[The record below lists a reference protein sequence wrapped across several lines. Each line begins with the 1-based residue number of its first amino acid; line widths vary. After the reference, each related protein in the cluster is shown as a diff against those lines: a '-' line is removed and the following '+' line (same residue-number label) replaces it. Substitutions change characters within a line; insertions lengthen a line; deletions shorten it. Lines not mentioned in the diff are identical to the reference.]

1 MDRGFIRFRHVD
13 EMDER
18 LFGATG
24 PLFCFA
30 FSCLGDRWL
39 VPNAMERRES
49 RGPLHVASGKAA
61 LWPIPA
67 FRIVS
72 RWLSLL

>member
-18 LFGATG
+18 LFGARV
-24 PLFCFA
+24 PYFALLFSFKGRV
-30 FSCLGDRWL
+30 LLD
-39 VPNAMERRES
+39 PNAMERRES

-72 RWLSLL
+72 RWFSLL